1 MAGSVGTPPR
11 NERARKS
18 AASREHRWL
27 LGDSG
32 PPQIAEGKVADL
44 DDRIIVPGSAS
55 DLTEVRARSPEGRG
69 MLPPGA
75 MRQSLISLILGL
87 AVGVVYGLLRVR
99 SPAPPL
105 VALVGLLGMLAG
117 ERAASLVRAR
127 FEPSAP
133 QAAAEK
139 APPFEQGK

>member
-1 MAGSVGTPPR
+1 M
-11 NERARKS
+11 RARVRPPENTDGSS
-18 AASREHRWL
+18 AIPVRNKLQRGRL
-27 LGDSG
+27 
-32 PPQIAEGKVADL
+32 PIATIES
-44 DDRIIVPGSAS
+44 PY
-55 DLTEVRARSPEGRG
+55 RARLPIWSAVRGQSPEGRG

-117 ERAASLVRAR
+117 ERAASIVRAR
-127 FEPSAP
+127 IEPSAP
-133 QAAAEK
+133 QAAAAK
-139 APPFEQGK
+139 SPPLEQGK

>member
-1 MAGSVGTPPR
+1 
-11 NERARKS
+11 
-18 AASREHRWL
+18 
-27 LGDSG
+27 
-32 PPQIAEGKVADL
+32 
-44 DDRIIVPGSAS
+44 
-55 DLTEVRARSPEGRG
+55 
-69 MLPPGA
+69 

-133 QAAAEK
+133 QAAAAK
-139 APPFEQGK
+139 SPPFEQGK